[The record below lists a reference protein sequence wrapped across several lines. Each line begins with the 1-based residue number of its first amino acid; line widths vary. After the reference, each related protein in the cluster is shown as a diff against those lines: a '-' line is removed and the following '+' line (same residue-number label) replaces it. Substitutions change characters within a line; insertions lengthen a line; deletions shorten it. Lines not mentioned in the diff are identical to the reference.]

1 MFLIEKNPIVTN
13 VLTPKIFELPSLL
26 PLCAYFSRMK
36 ILIVS
41 TLFSLSLSVCF
52 AQIGAKK
59 YEELATD
66 NEWNEGSIL
75 LNDGKELKGLVR
87 FEDRLGIVN
96 YINGDDSRSFTPRR
110 VAAFEFFDPL
120 IAKQRIYYSLE
131 YEDPA
136 NNSKQPLFF
145 EVLKDFK
152 SFAVM
157 SKVDPVKVEDR
168 TTTTPGFSTANGI
181 PTGGQITTTV
191 ISQTETIFFLSENG
205 DIEPYIQVIRKV
217 VNRERKKNKFV
228 DREVIEKYFTADE
241 LESMRKFAEEKDLDF
256 RVKDDF
262 ITILDYA
269 ITLRDQ

>member
-1 MFLIEKNPIVTN
+1 
-13 VLTPKIFELPSLL
+13 
-26 PLCAYFSRMK
+26 MK

-41 TLFSLSLSVCF
+41 TLFSLTLSMCV
-52 AQIGAKK
+52 AQNGVKK

-66 NEWNEGSIL
+66 NEWTEGSIL

-87 FEDRLGIVN
+87 FDDRLGIVN

-110 VAAFEFFDPL
+110 VAAFEFYD
-120 IAKQRIYYSLE
+120 AVKARQRIYYSLE
-131 YEDPA
+131 YEDAA

-157 SKVDPVKVEDR
+157 SKVDPIKVEDR
-168 TTTTPGFSTANGI
+168 TTRTPGFPSSNGVTTPGYSATV
-181 PTGGQITTTV
+181 TV
-191 ISQTETIFFLSENG
+191 ISQTETIYFLSENG

-217 VNRERKKNKFV
+217 INRERKKNKFV
-228 DREVIEKYFTADE
+228 DRDVIEKYFTAAE
-241 LESMRKFAEEKDLDF
+241 LESMHKFAEEKDLDF

-262 ITILDYA
+262 ITILDFVV
-269 ITLRDQ
+269 TLRNK